1 MTSRADLVSFLRRLQ
16 TRRDHLPAEGTTFYR
31 AAHLTETGG
40 TFSLERAGEIGVLSL
55 YSEFSSSAEAT
66 LAAACGEALELA
78 GVYVKRR
85 PQEAAKA
92 ANSERDVLSPSEP
105 MWGEAADELTVLED
119 GVPFLIRPGAD
130 LSIGLFSDMRPTRVW
145 LASHAAGRVL
155 NTFAYTCGFGVAAK
169 LGDAD
174 AVKNVDASRKV
185 LAWGQEN
192 YALSGLD
199 APDEDFIFG
208 DVFDWLGR
216 FARREQTFD
225 TVILDPPSFARNEGR
240 VWRAERDYA
249 DLVGLASRVL
259 APGGRLVACTNHAGV
274 SARDFERTVRQALPS
289 ARLEERF
296 GPGVD
301 YPNAAHLKVL
311 VFEVTSDSAQAR

>member
-16 TRRDHLPAEGTTFYR
+16 ARRDFLPSEGTTFYR

-40 TFSLERAGEIGVLSL
+40 TFTLERAGEVGVLSL
-55 YSEFSSSAEAT
+55 YSEFSPSAETT
-66 LAAACGEALELA
+66 LAAACAEGLGLTA
-78 GVYVKRR
+78 VYVKRR
-85 PQEAAKA
+85 PQEAAKV
-92 ANSERDVLSPSEP
+92 ANSERDALSPSEP
-105 MWGEAADELTVLED
+105 IWGEALEEVTALEE

-130 LSIGLFSDMRPTRVW
+130 LSIGLFSDMRPTRAW

-174 AVKNVDASRKV
+174 GVKNVDASRKV

-208 DVFDWLGR
+208 DVFDWLSR
-216 FARREQTFD
+216 FAKREQLFD

-240 VWRAERDYA
+240 VWRSERDYGE
-249 DLVGLASRVL
+249 LVTLARRVVS
-259 APGGRLVACTNHAGV
+259 PGGRIVACTNHAGV
-274 SARDFERTVRQALPS
+274 SERDFERTVRQALGE
-289 ARLEERF
+289 AVLEARF
-296 GPGVD
+296 GAGVD

-311 VFEVTSDSAQAR
+311 VFEVTAADAKAR